1 MCLLWAIREFV
12 IRSKRNEADV
22 DRTLPNDSMGFH
34 QRTRQSFCYLEY
46 SAIGREK
53 TQDNWTLILWKT
65 SRALREMTV
74 NVIGWCYLSLAAKFM
89 WERECVCVTDSD
101 QMNKFTCLR
110 ERERVREKKE
120 KSWGNDAQVREVI
133 RLNQDLLWTNQKE
146 WKIYLPFN
154 NTDCS

>member
-89 WERECVCVTDSD
+89 WERERMCVCHWFRSD
-101 QMNKFTCLR
+101 EQIYLFKR
-110 ERERVREKKE
+110 ERESTREKRKIM
-120 KSWGNDAQVREVI
+120 REWCSSERSHSI
-133 RLNQDLLWTNQKE
+133 KPRLTLNKPKRMENLSSIQ
-146 WKIYLPFN
+146 
-154 NTDCS
+154 